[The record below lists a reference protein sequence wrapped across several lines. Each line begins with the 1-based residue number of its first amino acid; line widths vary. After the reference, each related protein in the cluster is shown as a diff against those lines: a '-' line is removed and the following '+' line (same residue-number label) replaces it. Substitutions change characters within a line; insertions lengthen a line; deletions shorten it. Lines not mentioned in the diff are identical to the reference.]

1 MSAQDI
7 ANYSEVYMKTNII
20 AVILVLVTFFAISFI
35 TNIIGP
41 LFPSL
46 VKDFDISLAV
56 AGFLPFSFF
65 AAYGVMS
72 IPAGLLVD
80 KFSEKPV
87 LIGAFIMSA
96 IGSLLFA
103 LMPSFFMAMASL
115 FCIGTGMAMLQVA
128 INPLLRVSAGEEHFA
143 FYSVLAQLLF
153 GAAATL
159 SPLVYSGLVQGMAAE
174 NVSGVAA
181 LLTNIVPSNM
191 PWLSMYWVFA
201 AVSVIMLALIFFV
214 KLPKVELNEEESV
227 GAWGIYAQLFKNK
240 TVILFF
246 IGIAAYVGTEQGVAN
261 AISIFLERYHGLD
274 PLTVGANTVS
284 DFWLMLTL
292 GCLLGLA
299 LLKVLDSRLVLK
311 VFSVGAFISLTAALF
326 GSADVALISFPL
338 VGFFLSVMWSVIFSL
353 ALNSLAEHHGSFAGI
368 LCTGIVGGGLASP
381 IVGFIADLTGDLRM
395 GMVVVYITLAYIF
408 AIGFWA
414 KPLVNNKTIKLF
426 DSGVENDDNNVSS
439 QAGL

>member
-1 MSAQDI
+1 
-7 ANYSEVYMKTNII
+7 MKTNVA

-41 LFPSL
+41 IFPSL
-46 VKDFDISLAV
+46 VKDFNISLAV

-80 KFSEKPV
+80 KYSEKPV
-87 LIGAFIMSA
+87 LLLAFVMAAIGAIVFA
-96 IGSLLFA
+96 LVPSLL
-103 LMPSFFMAMASL
+103 MAMASL
-115 FCIGTGMAMLQVA
+115 FLIGTGMAMLQVA
-128 INPLLRVSAGEEHFA
+128 INPLLRVSGGKEHFA

-159 SPLVYSGLVQGMAAE
+159 SPLVYSALVQGMAQQSPTGLYAMLV
-174 NVSGVAA
+174 NV
-181 LLTNIVPSNM
+181 VPQNM
-191 PWLSMYWVFA
+191 PWLSMYWLFGV
-201 AVSVIMLALIFFV
+201 VSGVMLIFISAI
-214 KLPKVELNEEESV
+214 KLPKVMLTEEESV
-227 GAWGIYAQLFKNK
+227 GAWSIYKQLFQNK

-284 DFWLMLTL
+284 NFWLLLTL
-292 GCLLGLA
+292 GCFLGLA
-299 LLKVLDSRLVLK
+299 LLKILDSKTVLK
-311 VFSVGAFISLTAALF
+311 LFSLGAILSLTLALF
-326 GSADVALISFPL
+326 GSASMAVMAFPL

-381 IVGFIADLTGDLRM
+381 IIGLLADLTGDLRI
-395 GMVVVYITLAYIF
+395 GMIVVYITLAYIF

-414 KPLVNNKTIKLF
+414 KPLVANKTIKLF
-426 DSGVENDDNNVSS
+426 NKNNESNS
-439 QAGL
+439 QIAG

>member
-1 MSAQDI
+1 
-7 ANYSEVYMKTNII
+7 MKTNLV

-35 TNIIGP
+35 TNIMGP

-65 AAYGVMS
+65 AAYGIMS

-80 KFSEKPV
+80 RYSEKPV
-87 LIGAFIMSA
+87 LIGAFILSA

-128 INPLLRVSAGEEHFA
+128 INPLLRVAAGKEHFA
-143 FYSVLAQLLF
+143 FYSVVGQLLF
-153 GAAATL
+153 GAAATV
-159 SPLVYSGLVQGMAAE
+159 SPLVYAGLVKGME
-174 NVSGVAA
+174 EPERSGVVAVLA
-181 LLTNIVPSNM
+181 DLVPDNM
-191 PWLSMYWVFA
+191 TWLSMYWVFA
-201 AVSVIMLALIFFV
+201 LVSMAMLVLIMLI
-214 KLPKVELNEEESV
+214 KLPKVELQQDETAGTWDV
-227 GAWGIYAQLFKNK
+227 YVQLFKNK

-292 GCLLGLA
+292 GCFLGLA
-299 LLKVLDSRLVLK
+299 LLKVMDSRLVLK
-311 VFSVGAFISLTAALF
+311 VFSLGAAIALTAALF
-326 GSADVALISFPL
+326 GSADVALMAFPL
-338 VGFFLSVMWSVIFSL
+338 VGFFLSIMWSVIFSL
-353 ALNSLAEHHGSFAGI
+353 ALNSMAEHHGSFAGI

-381 IVGFIADLTGDLRM
+381 LVGLVADLSGDLRV
-395 GMVVVYITLAYIF
+395 GMVVVYITIGYIF

-414 KPLVNNKTIKLF
+414 KPLVNNKTINLF
-426 DSGVENDDNNVSS
+426 KKNTKSSVTVSS
-439 QAGL
+439 T

>member
-1 MSAQDI
+1 
-7 ANYSEVYMKTNII
+7 MKTNTV

-35 TNIIGP
+35 TNIMAPI
-41 LFPSL
+41 FPAL
-46 VKDFDISLAV
+46 VKDFDISLAL

-65 AAYGVMS
+65 AAYGIMS

-80 KFSEKPV
+80 KYSEKPV
-87 LIGAFIMSA
+87 LVGAFVLSA

-103 LMPSFFMAMASL
+103 LVPSFLMAMASL

-128 INPLLRVSAGEEHFA
+128 INPLLRVSAGKDNFA

-153 GAAATL
+153 GAAATV
-159 SPLVYSGLVQGMAAE
+159 SPLVYSGLVKGMSE
-174 NVSGVAA
+174 SNSTGVMA
-181 LLTNIVPSNM
+181 LLSDIVPRNM
-191 PWLSMYWVFA
+191 TWLSMYWLFA
-201 AVSVIMLALIFFV
+201 LVSVVMLALIFLI
-214 KLPKVELNEEESV
+214 KLPKVERNEAESV
-227 GAWGIYAQLFKNK
+227 GALAVYLELFQNK

-261 AISIFLERYHGLD
+261 AISLFLERYHRLD
-274 PLTVGANTVS
+274 PLTVGVSTVS

-292 GCLLGLA
+292 GCFLGLA

-311 VFSVGAFISLTAALF
+311 LFSAGAAISLTCALF
-326 GSADVALISFPL
+326 GSANVALIAFPL
-338 VGFFLSVMWSVIFSL
+338 VGFFLSIMWSVIFSL

-381 IVGFIADLTGDLRM
+381 LVGLLADFSGDLRV
-395 GMVVVYITLAYIF
+395 GMVVVYLTIAYIF

-414 KPLVNNKTIKLF
+414 KPLVNNKTINLF
-426 DSGVENDDNNVSS
+426 KKETKASASVTNS
-439 QAGL
+439 

>member
-1 MSAQDI
+1 
-7 ANYSEVYMKTNII
+7 MKSNIVGI
-20 AVILVLVTFFAISFI
+20 ILVLVTFFAISFI
-35 TNIIGP
+35 TNILGP

-87 LIGAFIMSA
+87 LVAAFVMSA

-103 LMPSFFMAMASL
+103 LMPSFAMAMISL

-159 SPLVYSGLVQGMAAE
+159 SPLVYSYLVQGMAAGE
-174 NVSGVAA
+174 TSG
-181 LLTNIVPSNM
+181 LIGLMTDLVPSNM
-191 PWLSMYWVFA
+191 QWLSMYWVFA
-201 AVSVIMLALIFFV
+201 AVSVVMLAFILLI
-214 KLPKVELNEEESV
+214 KLPKVELTDDESV
-227 GAWGIYAQLFKNK
+227 GAFAIYAQLFKNK

-261 AISIFLERYHGLD
+261 AISLFLERYHGLD
-274 PLTVGANTVS
+274 PLTVGASTVS

-292 GCLLGLA
+292 GCFLGLA

-311 VFSVGAFISLTAALF
+311 IFSLGAVISLTTALF
-326 GSADVALISFPL
+326 GSAEVALIAFPL

-353 ALNSLAEHHGSFAGI
+353 ALNSLKEHHGSFAGI

-381 IVGFIADLTGDLRM
+381 LVGLFADLTGDLRM
-395 GMVVVYITLAYIF
+395 GMVVVYVTLAYIF

-414 KPLVNNKTIKLF
+414 KPLVNNKTINLF
-426 DSGVENDDNNVSS
+426 SRDENITEHTKPVSS
-439 QAGL
+439 R

>member
-1 MSAQDI
+1 MNI
-7 ANYSEVYMKTNII
+7 KRLNMKSNII

-65 AAYGVMS
+65 AVYGVMS

-87 LIGAFIMSA
+87 LIGAFVMSA
-96 IGSLLFA
+96 FGSLLFA
-103 LMPSFFMAMASL
+103 LVPSFFMAMASL

-128 INPLLRVSAGEEHFA
+128 INPLLRVSAGKEHFA

-159 SPLVYSGLVQGMAAE
+159 SPLVYSYLVQGMAAGE
-174 NVSGVAA
+174 TSG
-181 LLTNIVPSNM
+181 LIGLMNHLVPSNM

-201 AVSVIMLALIFFV
+201 AVSVVMLVFILLI
-214 KLPKVELNEEESV
+214 KLPKVTLTDEESV
-227 GAWGIYAQLFKNK
+227 GGLAIYAQLFKNK

-261 AISIFLERYHGLD
+261 AISLFLERYHGLD

-292 GCLLGLA
+292 GCFLGLA
-299 LLKVLDSRLVLK
+299 LLKVFDSRLVLK
-311 VFSVGAFISLTAALF
+311 TFSLGAFISLTSALF
-326 GSADVALISFPL
+326 GSAEVALIAFPL
-338 VGFFLSVMWSVIFSL
+338 VGFFLSIMWSVIFSL
-353 ALNSLAEHHGSFAGI
+353 ALNSLADHHGSFAGI
-368 LCTGIVGGGLASP
+368 LCTGIVGGGLATP
-381 IVGFIADLTGDLRM
+381 LVGLLADLTGDLRM
-395 GMVVVYITLAYIF
+395 GMIVVYITLAYIF

-414 KPLVNNKTIKLF
+414 KPLVNNKTINVFKR
-426 DSGVENDDNNVSS
+426 GQKAADNAKTAASS
-439 QAGL
+439 

>member
-1 MSAQDI
+1 
-7 ANYSEVYMKTNII
+7 MKKNISS
-20 AVILVLVTFFAISFI
+20 VILVLVTFFAISFI

-41 LFPSL
+41 IFPSL
-46 VKDFDISLAV
+46 VKGFDISLAV

-80 KFSEKPV
+80 KYNEKPV

-103 LMPSFFMAMASL
+103 LMPSFFMAMGSL
-115 FCIGTGMAMLQVA
+115 FLIGTGMAMLQVA
-128 INPLLRVSAGEEHFA
+128 INPLLRVSGGKEHFA

-159 SPLVYSGLVQGMAAE
+159 SPLVYSALVQGMADTQATGI
-174 NVSGVAA
+174 VA
-181 LLTNIVPSNM
+181 LLSTLVPSNM
-191 PWLSMYWVFA
+191 PWLSMYWLFA
-201 AVSVIMLALIFFV
+201 GVSVFMLIFITLIR
-214 KLPKVELNEEESV
+214 LPKVELTEDESV

-274 PLTVGANTVS
+274 PLTVGSNTVS
-284 DFWLMLTL
+284 NFWLMLTL
-292 GCLLGLA
+292 GCFLGLA
-299 LLKVLDSRLVLK
+299 LLKVIDSRLVLK
-311 VFSVGAFISLTAALF
+311 IFSLGAIISLTAALF
-326 GSADVALISFPL
+326 GSADTALIAFPL

-381 IVGFIADLTGDLRM
+381 IVGLLADITGDLRV
-395 GMVVVYITLAYIF
+395 GMIVVYITLAYIF

-414 KPLVNNKTIKLF
+414 KPLVNNKTVKIFGKD
-426 DSGVENDDNNVSS
+426 DSQSSSKTSS
-439 QAGL
+439 QISEH

>member
-1 MSAQDI
+1 
-7 ANYSEVYMKTNII
+7 MKKNISS
-20 AVILVLVTFFAISFI
+20 VILVLVTFFAISFI

-41 LFPSL
+41 IFPSL

-103 LMPSFFMAMASL
+103 LMPSFFMAMGSL
-115 FCIGTGMAMLQVA
+115 FLIGTGMAMLQVA
-128 INPLLRVSAGEEHFA
+128 INPLLRVSGGEEHFA

-159 SPLVYSGLVQGMAAE
+159 SPLVYSALVQGMADTQTTGV
-174 NVSGVAA
+174 VS
-181 LLTNIVPSNM
+181 LLSTLVPSNM
-191 PWLSMYWVFA
+191 PWLSMYWLFA
-201 AVSVIMLALIFFV
+201 AVSVFMLIFIV
-214 KLPKVELNEEESV
+214 LIRLPKVELTEDESV

-274 PLTVGANTVS
+274 PLTVGASTVS

-292 GCLLGLA
+292 GCFLGLA

-311 VFSVGAFISLTAALF
+311 IFSLGAIISLTAALF
-326 GSADVALISFPL
+326 GSASTALMAFPL

-353 ALNSLAEHHGSFAGI
+353 ALNSLADHHGSFAGV

-381 IVGFIADLTGDLRM
+381 IVGLLADMTGDLRI
-395 GMVVVYITLAYIF
+395 GMIVVYITLAYIF

-414 KPLVNNKTIKLF
+414 KPLVNNKTMKIF
-426 DSGVENDDNNVSS
+426 GNDNS
-439 QAGL
+439 QASLKASLKVKEQ

>member
-1 MSAQDI
+1 
-7 ANYSEVYMKTNII
+7 MKKNLSS
-20 AVILVLVTFFAISFI
+20 VILVLVTFFAISFI

-41 LFPSL
+41 IFPSL

-80 KFSEKPV
+80 KYNEKPV
-87 LIGAFIMSA
+87 LVGAFIMSA

-103 LMPSFFMAMASL
+103 LMPSFFMAMGSL
-115 FCIGTGMAMLQVA
+115 FLIGTGMAMLQVA
-128 INPLLRVSAGEEHFA
+128 INPLLRVSGGEEHFA

-159 SPLVYSGLVQGMAAE
+159 SPLVYSALVQGMADTQATGI
-174 NVSGVAA
+174 VA
-181 LLTNIVPSNM
+181 LLSTLVPSNM
-191 PWLSMYWVFA
+191 PWLSMYWLFA
-201 AVSVIMLALIFFV
+201 GVSVLMLIFIMLIR
-214 KLPKVELNEEESV
+214 LPKVELTEDESV

-261 AISIFLERYHGLD
+261 AISIFLQRYHGLD

-284 DFWLMLTL
+284 NFWLMLTL
-292 GCLLGLA
+292 GCFLGLV

-311 VFSVGAFISLTAALF
+311 IFSLGAIISLTAALF
-326 GSADVALISFPL
+326 GSTGVALMAFPL

-353 ALNSLAEHHGSFAGI
+353 ALNSLADHHGSFAGI

-381 IVGFIADLTGDLRM
+381 IVGFLADITGDLRI
-395 GMVVVYITLAYIF
+395 GMIVVYITLAYIF

-414 KPLVNNKTIKLF
+414 KPLVNNKTVMLF
-426 DSGVENDDNNVSS
+426 GSDDS
-439 QAGL
+439 QASLKPSLKVKGQ

>member
-1 MSAQDI
+1 
-7 ANYSEVYMKTNII
+7 MKTNII
-20 AVILVLVTFFAISFI
+20 AVILVLVIFFAISFI

-87 LIGAFIMSA
+87 LIAAFVMSA
-96 IGSLLFA
+96 LGSLLFA
-103 LMPSFFMAMASL
+103 LAPSFFMAMVSL

-128 INPLLRVSAGEEHFA
+128 INPLLRVSAGKEHFA

-159 SPLVYSGLVQGMAAE
+159 SPLVYSSLVQGMAAE
-174 NVSGVAA
+174 SSVGIAGV
-181 LLTNIVPSNM
+181 LVNIVPSNM
-191 PWLSMYWVFA
+191 PWLSMYWIFA
-201 AVSVIMLALIFFV
+201 AISLLMLLLIIMI
-214 KLPKVELNEEESV
+214 KLPKVELNEEESI
-227 GAWGIYAQLFKNK
+227 GAWKIYGQLFKNK

-246 IGIAAYVGTEQGVAN
+246 IGIAAYVGTEQGIAN
-261 AISIFLERYHGLD
+261 AISLFLERYHGLD

-284 DFWLMLTL
+284 NFWLMLTL
-292 GCLLGLA
+292 GCFLGLA
-299 LLKVLDSRLVLK
+299 LLKVFDSRLVLK
-311 VFSVGAFISLTAALF
+311 LFSTGAFISLTAALF
-326 GSADVALISFPL
+326 GSANTALVAFPL

-381 IVGFIADLTGDLRM
+381 IVGLIADLSGDLRL

-414 KPLVNNKTIKLF
+414 KPLVNNKTIKF
-426 DSGVENDDNNVSS
+426 FKNNDNDISS
-439 QAGL
+439 QVSL

>member
-1 MSAQDI
+1 
-7 ANYSEVYMKTNII
+7 MKTNIT
-20 AVILVLVTFFAISFI
+20 AVVLVLITFFAISFI
-35 TNIIGP
+35 TNIMGP

-87 LIGAFIMSA
+87 LIAAFVMSA

-103 LMPSFFMAMASL
+103 LVPNFFMAMVSL

-128 INPLLRVSAGEEHFA
+128 INPLLRVSTGEEHFA

-159 SPLVYSGLVQGMAAE
+159 SPLVYSGLVQGMATDNLTGIA
-174 NVSGVAA
+174 GV
-181 LLTNIVPSNM
+181 LVNIVPSNM

-201 AVSVIMLALIFFV
+201 ALSVVMLLLIV
-214 KLPKVELNEEESV
+214 VIKLPKVELTEEESV
-227 GAWGIYAQLFKNK
+227 GAWDIYAQLFKNK

-261 AISIFLERYHGLD
+261 AISLFLERYHGLD

-284 DFWLMLTL
+284 DFWLMLTF
-292 GCLLGLA
+292 GCFLGLA
-299 LLKVLDSRLVLK
+299 LLKVFDSRLVLK
-311 VFSVGAFISLTAALF
+311 LFSAGAFVSLTAALF
-326 GSADVALISFPL
+326 GSAETALISFPL

-381 IVGFIADLTGDLRM
+381 IVGLIADLTGDLRM

-414 KPLVNNKTIKLF
+414 KPLVNNKTINLF
-426 DSGVENDDNNVSS
+426 KKGDNTASS
-439 QAGL
+439 EVNT

>member
-1 MSAQDI
+1 
-7 ANYSEVYMKTNII
+7 MKTNFV

-41 LFPSL
+41 IFPSL
-46 VKDFDISLAV
+46 VKDFDISLTV

-72 IPAGLLVD
+72 IPAGMLVD
-80 KFSEKPV
+80 KYSEKPV
-87 LIGAFIMSA
+87 LLAAFIMAA
-96 IGSLLFA
+96 IGALMFA
-103 LMPSFFMAMASL
+103 LMPSFFMAMGSL
-115 FCIGTGMAMLQVA
+115 FLIGTGMAILQVA
-128 INPLLRVSAGEEHFA
+128 INPLLRVSGGEEHFA

-159 SPLVYSGLVQGMAAE
+159 SPLVYSGLVQGMAETNA
-174 NVSGVAA
+174 SGISG
-181 LLTNIVPSNM
+181 LLSSVVPTDM
-191 PWLSMYWVFA
+191 PWLSMYWLFA
-201 AVSVIMLALIFFV
+201 VISVVMLLFISAI
-214 KLPKVELNEEESV
+214 KLPKVELNQEESV
-227 GAWGIYAQLFKNK
+227 GAWGIYLELFKNK

-261 AISIFLERYHGLD
+261 AISIFLQRYHGLD

-292 GCLLGLA
+292 GCFLGLA

-311 VFSVGAFISLTAALF
+311 LFSLGALISLTAALF
-326 GSADVALISFPL
+326 GSAEVALMAFPL

-353 ALNSLAEHHGSFAGI
+353 ALNSLAKHHGSFAGI

-381 IVGFIADLTGDLRM
+381 IVGLIADLTGDLRM
-395 GMVVVYITLAYIF
+395 GMIVVYVTLGYIF

-414 KPLVNNKTIKLF
+414 KPLVNNKTVQLF
-426 DSGVENDDNNVSS
+426 KKTPVDSK
-439 QAGL
+439 APL